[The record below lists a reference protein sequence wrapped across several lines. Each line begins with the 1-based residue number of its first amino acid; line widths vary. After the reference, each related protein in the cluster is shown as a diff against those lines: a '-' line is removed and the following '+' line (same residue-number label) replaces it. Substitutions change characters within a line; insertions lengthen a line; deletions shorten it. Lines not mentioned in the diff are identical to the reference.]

1 LLQLRPLH
9 TGDLEALFAVASD
22 PKIWEQHPEWDRFR
36 EPVFRIFFEDALQS
50 GGALVAIDKKS
61 GKIIGSSRFHG
72 YDAERS
78 EIEIGWSFLARDFWG
93 GTYNKEM
100 KELMLDHA
108 HQYIDTVIFKVGPHN
123 LRSQKAMEKI
133 GGRRSGARKDDTG
146 LVSMVYEIRKSF

>member
-1 LLQLRPLH
+1 MLQLRPLH